1 MYLLSRS
8 EEIVLLSIW
17 KLQENAYGV
26 SIRDKVI
33 EATGYEWS
41 IGALYAPLHRLQKKG
56 LVETREGD
64 PVSERGGRR
73 KIFYRLTSQ
82 GREALLRIKQVL
94 DVVWSDV
101 PDLERK
107 GS

>member
-17 KLQENAYGV
+17 KLQEDAYGV

-33 EATGYEWS
+33 ESTGYEWS

-56 LVETREGD
+56 LVESREGD
-64 PVSERGGRR
+64 PVPERGGRR
-73 KIFYRLTSQ
+73 KIFYRLTPR
-82 GREALLRIKQVL
+82 GREALLRMKKVH

-107 GS
+107 GT

>member
-17 KLQENAYGV
+17 KLQDNAYGV

-33 EATGYEWS
+33 ESTGYEWS

-64 PVSERGGRR
+64 PVPERGGRR